1 MEEQEVVKHFKLNHS
16 QNTEGRFVVSLPK
29 QTSVEPLGESRSQAV
44 RRLMYLEQSL
54 KRKNQHQQFTAV
66 MQEYLDLGHAEI
78 VPNKDLMKPEA
89 EVFYLPLH
97 VVHKESSTTTKVRAV
112 FDASAKTESGVS
124 LNDQLLIG
132 PTVHPPLVDVLLRF
146 RFKRIAVTTDVSKM
160 YRAVELVESDRDLHR
175 FVWRPKPTDTVR
187 DYRMTRVTFGVAASS
202 FIANMCVKQNAMN
215 LAKEFPLAATE
226 SFYVDDGLTG
236 ADNVETAI
244 KLQKELHQLFSR
256 GGFLLHKWN
265 SNDPAVLQ
273 HIKPELRDVRDTHSI
288 AEVKGSTKTLGLQWE
303 TDADQ
308 FHVTISQIQPVKNIT
323 KRNLISD
330 IARIFDVLGW
340 FSPAVIKVK
349 ILFQRLWERKI
360 DWDDPVPLS
369 IQNTWEKWRCELPQ
383 LVEKTF
389 PRCYYPKEVTIVS
402 KQLHGFSDAF
412 EEAYAAVVYL
422 RMIDM
427 EGNVHTSL
435 VTSKTKVSPIKKL
448 TIPRLELCGALLL
461 SRLLNHVRGVFEMS
475 VSHVHAWTDSTI
487 VLRRF
492 KTFVGNRVAA
502 IVDVIPPGCWR
513 HIAGSENPAD
523 CASRGLYPSELINHP
538 LWWNGPTW
546 LKNVPSEWPEQP
558 KLLFECSTP
567 ESAIEV
573 CHVTTTLQVKPVL
586 IIAPD
591 HYSIFERL
599 RRIVAWSMR
608 FIANCRCKRERHF
621 TNYLTTSE
629 LYQAEAHIF
638 SAIQAEQFSSVIN
651 LLKTNQPVPR
661 GNCLLPLSPFVDSS
675 GLIRVGGRQRLGHL
689 SSSKKHPI
697 ILHGNHPIVKLIII
711 SEHKRLLHAG
721 PTLVISSLGQKF
733 HIIRIR
739 TIARSIIRQCI
750 TCRRLSAKPTPPI
763 LGQLPLERLTPGTVF
778 ERTGVDYAGP
788 IYIKYGHVRK
798 PVIVKSYVSVFV
810 SLSVKAI
817 HLELV
822 TDLTSDAFI
831 SCLRRFI
838 ARRGYP
844 SLMWS
849 DHGTNFVGANRE
861 IKELIQHLNDQK
873 TRKDISEFCTFNNIE
888 WKFIPEHSPHFGG
901 IWEAAV
907 KSFKR
912 HLRRI
917 VGEVTLTF
925 EEMYTVLTQ
934 IEACLNSR
942 PLVSINNDSDG
953 IEVLTPGHFLI
964 GRPLMTLP
972 DMAVSPQ
979 PLSLIRRWHLCQTV
993 VKHFWK
999 RWSLEYLITLQ
1010 KSYKWT
1016 RPSRNISVGDVVIL
1030 FEDGMVPTRWPLA
1043 RIVKTHPGR
1052 DGVVRV
1058 VDVKTS
1064 KGLYRRPVHK
1074 IAVLLSENET
1084 I

>member
-1 MEEQEVVKHFKLNHS
+1 M
-16 QNTEGRFVVSLPK
+16 
-29 QTSVEPLGESRSQAV
+29 
-44 RRLMYLEQSL
+44 
-54 KRKNQHQQFTAV
+54 
-66 MQEYLDLGHAEI
+66 
-78 VPNKDLMKPEA
+78 
-89 EVFYLPLH
+89 
-97 VVHKESSTTTKVRAV
+97 
-112 FDASAKTESGVS
+112 
-124 LNDQLLIG
+124 
-132 PTVHPPLVDVLLRF
+132 
-146 RFKRIAVTTDVSKM
+146 
-160 YRAVELVESDRDLHR
+160 
-175 FVWRPKPTDTVR
+175 
-187 DYRMTRVTFGVAASS
+187 
-202 FIANMCVKQNAMN
+202 
-215 LAKEFPLAATE
+215 
-226 SFYVDDGLTG
+226 
-236 ADNVETAI
+236 
-244 KLQKELHQLFSR
+244 
-256 GGFLLHKWN
+256 
-265 SNDPAVLQ
+265 
-273 HIKPELRDVRDTHSI
+273 
-288 AEVKGSTKTLGLQWE
+288 
-303 TDADQ
+303 
-308 FHVTISQIQPVKNIT
+308 
-323 KRNLISD
+323 
-330 IARIFDVLGW
+330 
-340 FSPAVIKVK
+340 K

-369 IQNTWEKWRCELPQ
+369 IQSTWEKWRCELPQ
-383 LVEKTF
+383 LVEKTI

-402 KQLHGFSDAF
+402 KQLHGFSNAS

-448 TIPRLELCGALLL
+448 TIPCLELCGALLL

-487 VLRRF
+487 VLCWLSGNPRRF

-502 IVDVIPPGCWR
+502 IIDSIPPGCWR

-538 LWWNGPTW
+538 LWWNGPNW
-546 LKNVPSEWPEQP
+546 LKNVSSEWPEQP

-567 ESAIEV
+567 ESAVEV
-573 CHVTTTLQVKPVL
+573 CHITMTLQVKPVL

-591 HYSIFERL
+591 RYSIFERL

-608 FIANCRCKRERHF
+608 FITNCRCKRERHF
-621 TNYLTTSE
+621 TSYLTTSE
-629 LYQAEAHIF
+629 LYHAEAHIF

-697 ILHGNHPIVKLIII
+697 ILYGSHPIVKLIITQ
-711 SEHKRLLHAG
+711 A
-721 PTLVISSLGQKF
+721 TF
-733 HIIRIR
+733 
-739 TIARSIIRQCI
+739 
-750 TCRRLSAKPTPPI
+750 TCRINLSNFLTWSEVPHHSN
-763 LGQLPLERLTPGTVF
+763 QNHCSVYYSSVYHLPMSVSKAYTTNNWTVATLTPGPVF

-788 IYIKYGHVRK
+788 IYINYGHVRK

-844 SLMWS
+844 SLIWS

-873 TRKDISEFCTFNNIE
+873 TQKDISEFCTFNNIE
-888 WKFIPEHSPHFGG
+888 WKLIPEHSPHFGG

-964 GRPLMTLP
+964 G
-972 DMAVSPQ
+972 
-979 PLSLIRRWHLCQTV
+979 
-993 VKHFWK
+993 
-999 RWSLEYLITLQ
+999 
-1010 KSYKWT
+1010 
-1016 RPSRNISVGDVVIL
+1016 
-1030 FEDGMVPTRWPLA
+1030 
-1043 RIVKTHPGR
+1043 
-1052 DGVVRV
+1052 
-1058 VDVKTS
+1058 
-1064 KGLYRRPVHK
+1064 
-1074 IAVLLSENET
+1074 
-1084 I
+1084 